1 MSESSSPVALI
12 TGGARGIGLGIARCL
27 ALEGFSLALNGM
39 RAETDVTETL
49 KALEKLR
56 NDESADV
63 LYCRGDVSVP
73 EDRQRMVQM
82 VRERFGRLDVL
93 VNNAG
98 ITSPGRKDILEA
110 EAESFDRVIGVNLK
124 GPFFLTQLAAN
135 WMIEQREAHP
145 ARRQCV
151 VNIYSISGE
160 FVSVNRGDY
169 CLTKAATRMATKL
182 WAVRL
187 AEYGIDVY
195 EVQPGV
201 IRSDMTAGVTEKYD
215 RLIAEGL
222 THERRWGEPEDVG
235 RAVATLIR
243 GDIPYATGQVLKI
256 DGGMTIRAM

>member
-1 MSESSSPVALI
+1 MSDSSSPVALI
-12 TGGARGIGLGIARCL
+12 TGGARGIGLGIARRL
-27 ALEGFSLALNGM
+27 AAEGYALALNGV
-39 RAETDVTETL
+39 RGEEDVATTL
-49 KALEKLR
+49 DEVR

-63 LYCRGDVSVP
+63 IYCRGDVGVAA
-73 EDRQRMVQM
+73 DRERILAE

-110 EAESFDRVIGVNLK
+110 EEAAFDRVLGVNLK

-135 WMIEQREAHP
+135 WMIEQHAAFP
-145 ARRQCV
+145 KRRLCI
-151 VNIYSISGE
+151 VNVSSISAE

-169 CLTKAATRMATKL
+169 CLSKAAMRMATKL

-187 AEYGIDVY
+187 AEFGIDVY

-215 RLIAEGL
+215 RLIAQGL
-222 THERRWGEPEDVG
+222 THDRRWGEPDDVG
-235 RAVATLIR
+235 RAVACLVR

-256 DGGMTIRAM
+256 DGGMTIRTL

>member
-27 ALEGFSLALNGM
+27 ALDGFSLALNGV
-39 RAETDVTETL
+39 RAETDVSETL
-49 KALEKLR
+49 VTLR
-56 NDESADV
+56 NDQSAEV
-63 LYCRGDVSVP
+63 LYCRGDVSVA
-73 EDRQRMVQM
+73 EDRQRMIEE

-110 EAESFDRVIGVNLK
+110 EEESFDRVIGVNLK

-135 WMIEQREAHP
+135 WMVEQRAASP

-151 VNIYSISGE
+151 VNISSISGE

-222 THERRWGEPEDVG
+222 THDRRWGEPQDVG
-235 RAVATLIR
+235 RAVATLVR